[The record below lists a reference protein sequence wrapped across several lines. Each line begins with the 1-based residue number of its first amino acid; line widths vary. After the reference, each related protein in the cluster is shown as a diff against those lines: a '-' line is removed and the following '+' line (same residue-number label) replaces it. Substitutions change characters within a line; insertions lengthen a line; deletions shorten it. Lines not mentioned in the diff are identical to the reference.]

1 AWSTGLDPMIRANQ
15 PTFNSRAIIDAC
27 RPWEWMSE
35 FPAVSESS
43 PELVAKVREKWADK
57 LEL

>member
-1 AWSTGLDPMIRANQ
+1 MIR
-15 PTFNSRAIIDAC
+15 PGTPGKFNSRAIIDAC

-43 PELVAKVREKWADK
+43 PELVAKVREKWKGTLD
-57 LEL
+57 L